1 MDSIDHSVLTTALEW
16 RQEKVIWLITVIR
29 TYGSSPRPVGSM
41 LLIKPD
47 GVFKGSVSGGCIED
61 DIVDKARNGELSNTN
76 ATVLT
81 YGGTREHG
89 RRFGLPCGGTLDIL
103 VEPILD
109 FSWVEKSLNLIQQ
122 QRVFLRLLDIKT
134 MTVSIEDARR
144 HSQLSFNG
152 SILQTVFGPV
162 WRLIIIGAGETSTYL
177 ARMAQAL
184 NYQIELC
191 DPRKEFI
198 SVWDVPN
205 TKILPGMPDDALQA
219 QQVDGHTA
227 IVALTHD
234 SKLDDMALWEA
245 LKSPAFYVGA
255 LGSKLTNAKRRE
267 RLAQFDLSADEIAR
281 LHGPIGINIHSKTP
295 PEIAISILAHI
306 ISIKNQLHV
315 VNKENEVAC
324 MT

>member
-16 RQEKVIWLITVIR
+16 KSEKVIWLITVIK

-41 LLIKPD
+41 LLIRPD

-61 DIVDKARNGELSNTN
+61 DIVDKATNGHLSRVKAEL
-76 ATVLT
+76 LT
-81 YGGTREHG
+81 YGDTKENG

-103 VEPILD
+103 IEPILD
-109 FSWVEKSLNLIQQ
+109 FSWVEESLQLIKQQ
-122 QRVFLRLLDIKT
+122 QVFLRLLDIKRL
-134 MTVSIEDARR
+134 TVVIKEATR

-152 SILQTVFGPV
+152 ETLQTVFGPV
-162 WRLIIIGAGETSTYL
+162 WRLIIIGAGETSHYL

-191 DPRKEFI
+191 DPRVEI
-198 SVWDVPN
+198 MSAWDVPN
-205 TKILPGMPDDALQA
+205 TKILTGMPDDALQA
-219 QQVDGHTA
+219 QQIDGHTA

-267 RLAQFDLSADEIAR
+267 RLALFDLSANEIAK
-281 LHGPIGINIHSKTP
+281 LHGPIGLNIHSKTP

-306 ISIKNQLHV
+306 ISVKNQLHIV
-315 VNKENEVAC
+315 KDSKRAVC
-324 MT
+324 TL